1 MLLSELISPDFLS
14 ALLLPS
20 LKLPPPP
27 MFSISAGSLP
37 TLSAQRAAAGLQ
49 PHGET
54 GGQRLP
60 RSHCSVLFYSNA
72 GHGCGTCGTN
82 VP

>member
-1 MLLSELISPDFLS
+1 
-14 ALLLPS
+14 
-20 LKLPPPP
+20 
-27 MFSISAGSLP
+27 MFSINAGSLP

-60 RSHCSVLFYSNA
+60 QSHCSVLFYTNA
-72 GHGCGTCGTN
+72 GHGCGTFGMKHACITIRQEIKSHF
-82 VP
+82 PHFP